1 MVEAVDWLGFRRFCQ
16 EVEGNFEFRREREAF
31 MLEAQA
37 AVNPWGDEEYAY
49 DAQGRVTG
57 YTPTPGTTA
66 TYTQD
71 ASGNLTTLPT
81 GASGTYD
88 HASEITSSTL
98 GGTSTTY
105 SYDAA
110 GNRVGSLVSGT
121 TSTAQYNGA
130 NQLTYYNDTVA
141 GTQQYLSMQYNGLG
155 LRSASTLVNSSG
167 TTYQTYVWNSLPS
180 EPQLLRDS
188 TYAYLYDGSYSPFA
202 EVNLSSGAV
211 TYLLHDALGS
221 VRGVV
226 NSSGALVGSTS
237 YSAWGQPTSSLSSST
252 PFGFAGSYVDATGL
266 EYLINR
272 YYEGATGQFF
282 NVDPLV
288 RTSRAPYVYAGDNP
302 SNSIDPTGK
311 LSEGYCVWGNFSF
324 IGAAGWGSGCLV
336 ETNGNSQVGVTLTFP
351 GGGPGISAK
360 ALNTFANLSPNLLRD
375 TFSWSIGVAYEAS
388 NANKLSDLNSWFLSS
403 GGSICIDNWC
413 GMYNYFSGGAI
424 HGQLFGV
431 GMGSGRDVSLSRGYD
446 YTFTWRVT
454 GVAASVIAG
463 IITGLNYVNPLH
475 WLAGPLDLYTA

>member
-141 GTQQYLSMQYNGLG
+141 
-155 LRSASTLVNSSG
+155 
-167 TTYQTYVWNSLPS
+167 
-180 EPQLLRDS
+180 
-188 TYAYLYDGSYSPFA
+188 
-202 EVNLSSGAV
+202 
-211 TYLLHDALGS
+211 
-221 VRGVV
+221 
-226 NSSGALVGSTS
+226 
-237 YSAWGQPTSSLSSST
+237 
-252 PFGFAGSYVDATGL
+252 
-266 EYLINR
+266 
-272 YYEGATGQFF
+272 
-282 NVDPLV
+282 
-288 RTSRAPYVYAGDNP
+288 
-302 SNSIDPTGK
+302 
-311 LSEGYCVWGNFSF
+311 
-324 IGAAGWGSGCLV
+324 
-336 ETNGNSQVGVTLTFP
+336 
-351 GGGPGISAK
+351 
-360 ALNTFANLSPNLLRD
+360 
-375 TFSWSIGVAYEAS
+375 
-388 NANKLSDLNSWFLSS
+388 
-403 GGSICIDNWC
+403 
-413 GMYNYFSGGAI
+413 
-424 HGQLFGV
+424 
-431 GMGSGRDVSLSRGYD
+431 
-446 YTFTWRVT
+446 
-454 GVAASVIAG
+454 
-463 IITGLNYVNPLH
+463 
-475 WLAGPLDLYTA
+475 

>member
-1 MVEAVDWLGFRRFCQ
+1 
-16 EVEGNFEFRREREAF
+16 
-31 MLEAQA
+31 
-37 AVNPWGDEEYAY
+37 
-49 DAQGRVTG
+49 
-57 YTPTPGTTA
+57 TA

-336 ETNGNSQVGVTLTFP
+336 ETNGNSQVGVTFTFP

-375 TFSWSIGVAYEAS
+375 TFSWSIGVAYEVS
-388 NANKLSDLNSWFLSS
+388 NANQLSDLNNWFLSS

-413 GMYNYFSGGAI
+413 GMYSYFSGGAI